1 MKKIKAAVAGMG
13 FIGTA
18 HVEALRRLNNV
29 EVTAVCGS
37 KRFTAAKAE
46 ALGVETY
53 CSDYKD
59 ILENPEI
66 DAVHICTPNYLHYQ
80 MAKDALNAGKHV
92 ICEKPL
98 TTTREEALELLALA
112 KEKGLVNATNFNI
125 RFYPLMHQLKA
136 MVDRGDMG
144 DLFSVNGS
152 YLQDW
157 LFYDTDYNWRLEPE
171 QSGESR
177 AIADIGSHWM
187 DLIEFVTGLKVT
199 EVFADFA
206 TFHQVRKK
214 PLKPV
219 DTYSGKLLTPE
230 DYQDVPINTEDYA
243 TVMMRFDNGGRG
255 VMTVSQVFAGK
266 KNCLSFDLAGSKK
279 SASWVSERPN
289 EIWIGRRDT
298 ANESLLKDP
307 SILYPEA
314 SALIHYP
321 GGHNE
326 GFPDTFKQNFIKIYQ
341 AIAEKS
347 GIEHAGE
354 QTRDQAADQAEEQT
368 GNLAADHA
376 EYPTFEAGLRE
387 IHLCEKII
395 ESNKKGGWIKL

>member
-29 EVTAVCGS
+29 EVAAICGS
-37 KRFTAAKAE
+37 RRSIREKAE
-46 ALGVETY
+46 ELGIENYT
-53 CSDYKD
+53 SDYNE
-59 ILENPEI
+59 ILNNPEI

-98 TTTREEALELLALA
+98 TTTKEEAEELLALA
-112 KEKGLVNATNFNI
+112 KEKGLIHATNFNI
-125 RFYPLMHQLKA
+125 RFYPLMHQLKT
-136 MVDRGDMG
+136 MIEKG
-144 DLFSVNGS
+144 DLGEIFSVNGS

-157 LFYDTDYNWRLEPE
+157 LFYETDYNWRLETE
-171 QSGESR
+171 QSGDSR

-187 DLIEFVTGLKVT
+187 DLVEFVTGLRVT

-206 TFHQVRKK
+206 TFHKVRKK
-214 PLKPV
+214 PLKPIE
-219 DTYSGKLLTPE
+219 TYSGKLLTPE
-230 DYQDVPINTEDYA
+230 DYQDVPISTEDYA
-243 TVMMRFDNGGRG
+243 TVMMRFENGSRG

-266 KNCLSFDLAGSKK
+266 KNCLSFDLAGSEK
-279 SASWVSERPN
+279 SVSWVSERPN
-289 EIWIGRRDT
+289 EIWIGRRDR

-314 SALIHYP
+314 GSIVNYP

-326 GFPDTFKQNFIKIYQ
+326 GFPDTFKQNFIKIYK
-341 AIAEKS
+341 AISENAVSEK
-347 GIEHAGE
+347 
-354 QTRDQAADQAEEQT
+354 AD
-368 GNLAADHA
+368 
-376 EYPTFEAGLRE
+376 YPTFEAGLRE
-387 IHLCEKII
+387 IMLCEKIV
-395 ESNKKGGWIKL
+395 ESNKKGAWVKL

>member
-13 FIGTA
+13 FIGAA

-29 EVTAVCGS
+29 EVTAICGS
-37 KRFTAAKAE
+37 ERSIGAKSKE
-46 ALGVETY
+46 LGIENC
-53 CSDYKD
+53 CSDFGE
-59 ILENPEI
+59 ILKNPEI
-66 DAVHICTPNYLHYQ
+66 DAVHICTPNYLHYR

-98 TTTREEALELLALA
+98 TTTKEEAEVLVALA
-112 KEKGLVNATNFNI
+112 KEKGLIHATNFNI

-136 MVDRGDMG
+136 MVEKG
-144 DLFSVNGS
+144 DLGEIFSVKGS

-157 LFYDTDYNWRLEPE
+157 LFYDTDYNWRLEPDK
-171 QSGESR
+171 SGETR
-177 AIADIGSHWM
+177 AIGDIGSHWM
-187 DLIEFVTGLKVT
+187 DLIEFVTGLRVT

-206 TFHQVRKK
+206 TFHPIRKK

-219 DTYSGKLLTPE
+219 ETYSGMALKPE
-230 DYQDVPINTEDYA
+230 DYEDVPINTEDYA
-243 TVMMRFDNGGRG
+243 TVMMRFENGARG

-266 KNCLSFDLAGSKK
+266 KNCLSFEVAGSKK
-279 SASWVSERPN
+279 SASWVSEKPN

-298 ANESLLKDP
+298 ANESLLKEP

-314 SALIHYP
+314 SAVVSYP

-326 GFPDTFKQNFIKIYQ
+326 GFPDTFKQNFIKIFK
-341 AIAEKS
+341 AIEENTRGEK
-347 GIEHAGE
+347 
-354 QTRDQAADQAEEQT
+354 
-368 GNLAADHA
+368 A

-387 IHLCEKII
+387 ILLCEKIV
-395 ESNKKGGWIKL
+395 ESNKKGAWIKL

>member
-1 MKKIKAAVAGMG
+1 MRKMKAAVAGMG
-13 FIGTA
+13 FIGLA

-29 EVTAVCGS
+29 EVAAICGS
-37 KRFTAAKAE
+37 KRCTSEKAE
-46 ALGVETY
+46 ELGVENY
-53 CSDYKD
+53 YSEYSEMLK
-59 ILENPEI
+59 NPEI

-98 TTTREEALELLALA
+98 TTTKEEAEELCALA
-112 KEKGLVNATNFNI
+112 REKGLVNATNFNI
-125 RFYPLMHQLKA
+125 RFYPLMHQLQT
-136 MVDRGDMG
+136 MVKKGDMG
-144 DLFSVNGS
+144 EIYSVNGS

-157 LFYDTDYNWRLEPE
+157 LYYDTDYNWRLEPE

-206 TFHQVRKK
+206 TFHKIRKK

-243 TVMMRFDNGGRG
+243 TVMMRFENGAKG

-266 KNCLSFDLAGSKK
+266 KNCLSFDLAASKK

-289 EIWIGRRDT
+289 EIWIGRRDS

-307 SILYPEA
+307 SIMYPEA
-314 SALIHYP
+314 GALVNYP

-326 GFPDTFKQNFIKIYQ
+326 GFPDTFKQNFIKIYK
-341 AIAEKS
+341 AIAEK
-347 GIEHAGE
+347 
-354 QTRDQAADQAEEQT
+354 T
-368 GNLAADHA
+368 GSEKA

-387 IHLCEKII
+387 IVLCEKIV
-395 ESNKKGGWIKL
+395 ESNKKGAWTKI

>member
-13 FIGTA
+13 FIGVA

-29 EVTAVCGS
+29 EVTAICG
-37 KRFTAAKAE
+37 TARGVKAKAE
-46 ALGVETY
+46 ELGIGTY
-53 CSDYKD
+53 YIDFNEMLK
-59 ILENPEI
+59 NPEI
-66 DAVHICTPNYLHYQ
+66 DAVHICTPNHLHYQ

-98 TTTREEALELLALA
+98 TTTQKEAEELVAIA
-112 KEKGLVNATNFNI
+112 KEKGLVNATNFNL
-125 RFYPLMHQLKA
+125 RFYPLMHQLQA
-136 MVDRGDMG
+136 MAEKG
-144 DLFSVNGS
+144 DLGEIYSVSGS

-157 LFYDTDYNWRLEPE
+157 LFYDTDYSWRLEPDK
-171 QSGESR
+171 SGETR
-177 AIADIGSHWM
+177 AIGDIGSHWM
-187 DLIEFVTGLKVT
+187 DLIEFVTGLSVT

-206 TFHQVRKK
+206 TFHKVRKK

-219 DTYSGKLLTPE
+219 ETYSGKMLTPE

-243 TVMMRFDNGGRG
+243 TVMMRFENGARG

-279 SASWVSERPN
+279 SASWDSERPN

-298 ANESLLKDP
+298 ANEALLKDP
-307 SILYPEA
+307 SLLYPEA
-314 SALIHYP
+314 AALVSYP

-326 GFPDTFKQNFIKIYQ
+326 GFPDTFKQNFTRIYK
-341 AIAEKS
+341 AISENK
-347 GIEHAGE
+347 
-354 QTRDQAADQAEEQT
+354 T
-368 GNLAADHA
+368 GGKA

-387 IHLCEKII
+387 MQLCEKIV
-395 ESNKKGGWIKL
+395 ESNKKGAWVKL

>member
-18 HVEALRRLNNV
+18 HVEALRRMNNV
-29 EVTAVCGS
+29 EVAAICGS
-37 KRFTAAKAE
+37 KRCTVAKAE
-46 ALGVETY
+46 ELGVEKFY
-53 CSDYKD
+53 SEYSE
-59 ILENPEI
+59 ILEDPEI
-66 DAVHICTPNYLHYQ
+66 DAVHICTPNYLHFQ
-80 MAKDALNAGKHV
+80 MAKDALHAGKHV

-98 TTTREEALELLALA
+98 TTTKEEAEELVALA

-125 RFYPLMHQLKA
+125 RFYPLMHQLQA
-136 MVDRGDMG
+136 MVEKGDMG
-144 DLFSVNGS
+144 ELFSVNGS

-157 LFYDTDYNWRLEPE
+157 LFYETDYNWRLEPE
-171 QSGESR
+171 QSGDSR

-187 DLIEFVTGLKVT
+187 DLVEFVTGLKVT

-206 TFHQVRKK
+206 TFHKVRKK

-219 DTYSGKLLTPE
+219 DTYSGKLLKPE

-243 TVMMRFDNGGRG
+243 TVMMRFENGARG

-279 SASWVSERPN
+279 SASWVSEKPN

-307 SILYPEA
+307 SILYPEVG
-314 SALIHYP
+314 ALVSYP

-326 GFPDTFKQNFIKIYQ
+326 GFPDTFKQNFIKIYK
-341 AIAEKS
+341 AISESMGNEK
-347 GIEHAGE
+347 AG
-354 QTRDQAADQAEEQT
+354 
-368 GNLAADHA
+368 
-376 EYPTFEAGLRE
+376 YPTFDAGLRE
-387 IHLCEKII
+387 IMLCEKIV
-395 ESNKKGGWIKL
+395 ESNQKGAWVKI

>member
-13 FIGTA
+13 FIGAA

-29 EVTAVCGS
+29 EVTAICGS
-37 KRFTAAKAE
+37 MRCTPAKAE
-46 ALGVETY
+46 ELGVGKYYSEY
-53 CSDYKD
+53 SEILSD
-59 ILENPEI
+59 PEI

-98 TTTREEALELLALA
+98 TTTKAEAEELTALA
-112 KEKGLVNATNFNI
+112 KEKGLIHATNFNI
-125 RFYPLMHQLKA
+125 RFYPLMHQLQA
-136 MVDRGDMG
+136 MVAKG
-144 DLFSVNGS
+144 DLGEIFSVNGS

-157 LFYDTDYNWRLEPE
+157 LFYETDYNWRLEPE
-171 QSGESR
+171 QSGDSR

-187 DLIEFVTGLKVT
+187 DLIEFVTGLRVT

-206 TFHQVRKK
+206 TFHKIRKK

-243 TVMMRFDNGGRG
+243 TVMMRFENGARG

-314 SALIHYP
+314 AAAVSYP

-326 GFPDTFKQNFIKIYQ
+326 GFPDTFKQNFIKIYK
-341 AIAEKS
+341 AISEKT
-347 GIEHAGE
+347 AGS
-354 QTRDQAADQAEEQT
+354 Q
-368 GNLAADHA
+368 A

-387 IHLCEKII
+387 IELCEKIV
-395 ESNKKGGWIKL
+395 ESNKKGAWVKV

>member
-13 FIGTA
+13 FIGAA

-29 EVTAVCGS
+29 EVTAICGS
-37 KRFTAAKAE
+37 ERSIGAKSQE
-46 ALGVETY
+46 LGIENC
-53 CSDYKD
+53 CSDFGE
-59 ILENPEI
+59 ILKNPEI
-66 DAVHICTPNYLHYQ
+66 DSVHICTPNYLHYR

-98 TTTREEALELLALA
+98 TTTKEEAEELVALA
-112 KEKGLVNATNFNI
+112 KEKGLIHATNFNI

-136 MVDRGDMG
+136 MVEKG
-144 DLFSVNGS
+144 DLGEIFSVNGS

-157 LFYDTDYNWRLEPE
+157 LFYDTDYNWRLEPDK
-171 QSGESR
+171 SGETR
-177 AIADIGSHWM
+177 AIGDIGSHWM
-187 DLIEFVTGLKVT
+187 DLIEFVTGLRVT

-206 TFHQVRKK
+206 TFHPIRKK

-219 DTYSGKLLTPE
+219 ETYSGMALKPE

-243 TVMMRFDNGGRG
+243 TVMMRFENGARG

-266 KNCLSFDLAGSKK
+266 KNCLSFEVAGSKK
-279 SASWVSERPN
+279 SASWVSEKPN

-298 ANESLLKDP
+298 ANESLLKEP

-314 SALIHYP
+314 SAVVSYP

-326 GFPDTFKQNFIKIYQ
+326 GFPDTFKQNFIKIYK
-341 AIAEKS
+341 AIEENTRGEK
-347 GIEHAGE
+347 
-354 QTRDQAADQAEEQT
+354 
-368 GNLAADHA
+368 A

-387 IHLCEKII
+387 ILLCEKIV
-395 ESNKKGGWIKL
+395 ESNKKGAWVKL